1 VLSVELVAESRVGLL
16 AETFADF
23 LSDGM
28 LSGLLGVFASEH
40 AVDLLS
46 GLLGLDWPACEPA
59 AFDS

>member
-23 LSDGM
+23 LPDGM
-28 LSGLLGVFASEH
+28 LSVVLGVFASEH